1 MSEMTDNYLTNI
13 AQLRILGEEE
23 QYDFYK
29 NDGIFS
35 GLVNLFNNSEEVREN
50 TNASIKYIRKH
61 VNTLHLTL
69 SNNMKYEVQEV
80 EGLVIS
86 IILDMIFWA
95 RFIYIKTQFYKTKGI
110 AYGNDNHY
118 FSEFLIRDDKGYNY
132 VGWVSMNIFSPLH
145 TRGEVYTIYVS
156 KINPKN
162 AVMGNEPTI
171 YLVLSIVFFV
181 FVIFYLIVLALYWLM

>member
-1 MSEMTDNYLTNI
+1 MTENYLTNI

-50 TNASIKYIRKH
+50 TNNSIKYIRKH
-61 VNTLHLTL
+61 ANTLHLTL

-80 EGLVIS
+80 EGLVMS

-95 RFIYIKTQFYKTKGI
+95 RFIYIKTQFYKTEGI

-132 VGWVSMNIFSPLH
+132 VGWVSTM
-145 TRGEVYTIYVS
+145 
-156 KINPKN
+156 
-162 AVMGNEPTI
+162 
-171 YLVLSIVFFV
+171 
-181 FVIFYLIVLALYWLM
+181 